1 MATTTTVWTF
11 ASVFEALEK
20 RLEAEPEGMQGE
32 IARGRYFMSPRPRP
46 KHGSVQVKL
55 AAALHQRFGV
65 FRGSDRPDWVLVME
79 PEIRS
84 EGAFSRLVPDIAGWR
99 RSTTGWPD
107 MNVTPVTL
115 IPDWACEI
123 LSPTTEAFDRSD
135 KLRAYGLMGVG
146 WVWLVDVDQGR
157 VETYVNVRGQM
168 QKGPA
173 FSSQDTIT
181 GDPFGATPLPAA
193 SLFE

>member
-1 MATTTTVWTF
+1 MATTTPVWTF
-11 ASVFEALEK
+11 TSIFEALEK
-20 RLEAEPEGMQGE
+20 RLEAEPEGTQGE
-32 IARGRYFMSPRPRP
+32 IARGTYVMSPRPRP
-46 KHGSVQVKL
+46 KHGRVQGNL
-55 AAALHQRFGV
+55 FAELRQRLGM
-65 FRGSDRPDWVLVME
+65 RQGSELPAWLFVIE

-107 MNVTPVTL
+107 MNVTPVTH
-115 IPDWACEI
+115 IPDWVGEV
-123 LSPTTEAFDRSD
+123 LSPTTEAFDRGD
-135 KLRAYGLMGVG
+135 KLQAYGSMGVG

-173 FSSQDTIT
+173 FSPMDTIT

-193 SLFE
+193 RLFE